1 MTSKIFF
8 INHKKSNCG
17 VYEFGKRIG
26 MILKKSKRFSFIYL
40 EISSQKSLEKHY
52 NLARPNAIIYNYTG
66 DGMPWL
72 KTYKFLIPQVSVI
85 HEITSSVSKK
95 TFPNL
100 TDYYIA
106 PDPSLIR
113 NNSLVFKTSRLV
125 LKNNINHLPKRNSV
139 VKIGSFGFGTKNK
152 NFVDVVRAVSKEFK
166 KAQVNL
172 NIPPATFGGNNL
184 DGAKKHIKEC
194 QNYLKKF
201 PNIKLNYSHK
211 YLAEKDLINFLK
223 KNDINVFFYKDKKER
238 GISSVID
245 YALSAE
251 KPIAISD
258 CNMFRHINHP
268 SIVYN
273 NKNSLKTILSKKDKI
288 ISKFI
293 ENWTPENLIWEYETI
308 IENILKN
315 HSNKYLFIYNFKY
328 LRYKIERLLRK
339 YLNKQNPFQLLWS
352 QEDNYIKFVDKLKDD
367 KIINKVNRVKKFNRF
382 LTMKDLQTFSSSI
395 AQLKKLAPDLM
406 NRKNKLANSQQAFI
420 FDVTK
425 SLIKNKSKKILCVGS
440 YEDSAYEALYRLNYN
455 IDAID
460 PLLNYDLNDFI
471 TKPTTK
477 KKSYDLIFSTSVLE
491 HVYDDISFIKQCE
504 LLLKKGGY
512 LVFTCDYKKDF
523 KNGDSIP
530 GTNFRFYNKEKIK
543 EILKSVPKLQAIDKI
558 NFEENNK
565 GWFTNDFKYTFCA
578 ITLKKIN

>member
-1 MTSKIFF
+1 
-8 INHKKSNCG
+8 
-17 VYEFGKRIG
+17 
-26 MILKKSKRFSFIYL
+26 
-40 EISSQKSLEKHY
+40 
-52 NLARPNAIIYNYTG
+52 
-66 DGMPWL
+66 
-72 KTYKFLIPQVSVI
+72 
-85 HEITSSVSKK
+85 
-95 TFPNL
+95 
-100 TDYYIA
+100 
-106 PDPSLIR
+106 
-113 NNSLVFKTSRLV
+113 
-125 LKNNINHLPKRNSV
+125 
-139 VKIGSFGFGTKNK
+139 
-152 NFVDVVRAVSKEFK
+152 
-166 KAQVNL
+166 
-172 NIPPATFGGNNL
+172 
-184 DGAKKHIKEC
+184 
-194 QNYLKKF
+194 
-201 PNIKLNYSHK
+201 
-211 YLAEKDLINFLK
+211 
-223 KNDINVFFYKDKKER
+223 
-238 GISSVID
+238 
-245 YALSAE
+245 
-251 KPIAISD
+251 
-258 CNMFRHINHP
+258 
-268 SIVYN
+268 
-273 NKNSLKTILSKKDKI
+273 
-288 ISKFI
+288 
-293 ENWTPENLIWEYETI
+293 
-308 IENILKN
+308 
-315 HSNKYLFIYNFKY
+315 
-328 LRYKIERLLRK
+328 
-339 YLNKQNPFQLLWS
+339 
-352 QEDNYIKFVDKLKDD
+352 
-367 KIINKVNRVKKFNRF
+367 
-382 LTMKDLQTFSSSI
+382 
-395 AQLKKLAPDLM
+395 M